1 MDAQDD
7 QKGSKFKVFQPS
19 DFSFREENTLEQK
32 DPEVHSSE
40 PQSSQDEG
48 PEVPDPQSNR
58 PQVPNIALKLTLEAL
73 RSEQNLAMGVF
84 AGFIAAIAGA
94 AAWGVVTAYTGN
106 QIGWMAIGVGFLVG
120 FAVRVAG
127 KGIDPSFGVVSAVL
141 SMLGCVLG
149 NLWTTTYFI
158 AAKQG
163 VPFLKAVSQLDP
175 DIAVNIMVSTFNYMD
190 VVFYGLALYF
200 GYKYGFR
207 RITEDE
213 LKQS

>member
-1 MDAQDD
+1 MDAQND

-19 DFSFREENTLEQK
+19 DFSFREENTSVQQDTDVLS
-32 DPEVHSSE
+32 PESE
-40 PQSSQDEG
+40 SPQGQG
-48 PEVPDPQSNR
+48 PEVRAPQTNR
-58 PQVPNIALKLTLEAL
+58 PQVPNPVLKLTLEAL

-94 AAWGVVTAYTGN
+94 AVWGMVTAYTEY
-106 QIGWMAIGVGFLVG
+106 QIGYMAIGVGFLVG

-141 SMLGCVLG
+141 ALLGCVLG
-149 NLWTTTYFI
+149 NLWTMTYFL

-163 VPFLKAVSQLDP
+163 VPFVKAVTQLNP
-175 DIAVNIMVSTFNYMD
+175 DIAVNIMVSTFSYMD

>member
-1 MDAQDD
+1 MDAQND
-7 QKGSKFKVFQPS
+7 QKDSKFKVFQPS
-19 DFSFREENTLEQK
+19 DFSFREENTPVQQDTDVLS
-32 DPEVHSSE
+32 PESE
-40 PQSSQDEG
+40 SPQGQG
-48 PEVPDPQSNR
+48 PEVRAPQTNR
-58 PQVPNIALKLTLEAL
+58 PQVPNPVLKLTLEAL

-94 AAWGVVTAYTGN
+94 AVWGMVTAYTEY
-106 QIGWMAIGVGFLVG
+106 QIGYMAIGVGFLVG

-141 SMLGCVLG
+141 ALLGCVLG
-149 NLWTTTYFI
+149 NLWTMTYFL

-163 VPFLKAVSQLDP
+163 VPFVKAVTQLNP
-175 DIAVNIMVSTFNYMD
+175 DIAVNIMVSTFSYMD

>member
-1 MDAQDD
+1 
-7 QKGSKFKVFQPS
+7 
-19 DFSFREENTLEQK
+19 
-32 DPEVHSSE
+32 
-40 PQSSQDEG
+40 
-48 PEVPDPQSNR
+48 
-58 PQVPNIALKLTLEAL
+58 
-73 RSEQNLAMGVF
+73 MGVS
-84 AGFIAAIAGA
+84 AGLIAAIAGA

-106 QIGWMAIGVGFLVG
+106 QVGWMAIGVGFMVG

-127 KGIDPSFGVVSAVL
+127 KGIDPAFGVVSAVL

-149 NLWTTTYFI
+149 NLWTMTYFI

-163 VPFLKAVSQLDP
+163 VPFLKAVSQLNP
-175 DIAVNIMVSTFNYMD
+175 EIAVNLMVSTFNYMD